1 MAPSDGGM
9 LDSISGSPEQLVS
22 CCLPQ
27 SQVAKPTEA
36 AKQGDVAGAA
46 FAAIDIDY
54 DLGATPIQSP
64 DATPTANAPGL
75 APRTPDTA
83 QRAPLSSCLQDPA
96 GAVSLPEVKVL
107 VSSARSKGSVR
118 GERVFRRNAGRVC
131 RSQAVARMGM
141 YEVAGPLHAN
151 REWHA
156 MLHSSTSS
164 SWVALNFIHSQTS
177 KL

>member
-1 MAPSDGGM
+1 MV
-9 LDSISGSPEQLVS
+9 DSTRKTQPGDATRAASAAMDADHDAG
-22 CCLPQ
+22 
-27 SQVAKPTEA
+27 EA
-36 AKQGDVAGAA
+36 
-46 FAAIDIDY
+46 FC
-54 DLGATPIQSP
+54 TPIQYP
-64 DATPTANAPGL
+64 DMTPTANAPGL
-75 APRTPDTA
+75 AQRTPDTV
-83 QRAPLSSCLQDPA
+83 QHAPPSSSLQDPS
-96 GAVSLPEVKVL
+96 GTVSLPEVKVL